1 MERIGIYGGAFNPPH
16 IGHMHVALRG
26 IAALSLTKLLVI
38 PSCESPH
45 KPLPEH
51 SPSPQQRMEMLQ
63 LSFEGESQ
71 VEVSDLELCRGG
83 FSYTYET
90 VEQLRQQYPSA
101 ELIFLMGTDM
111 FCSFLQ
117 WRNPE
122 RILKCA
128 SVAVFCRGERGET
141 EAIAKQKAAL
151 ERLGATVYAVEN
163 PVTEISSTD
172 LRRMLVFQCAAPFLA
187 PKTVDYIKANGLYCT
202 AKDYRRLPMET
213 LEKTVVGLLKPNRV
227 AHVLGCRDTASEL
240 ARIWGADET
249 DAARAGI
256 LHDITK
262 ALDGPLQLTLC
273 EEYGIILDNFSGRN
287 PKTLHALTGSLVAER
302 IFGESEAVV
311 SAIRCHTT
319 GKADMNTLEKIIYVA
334 DYMEPNR
341 DFPGVEQLRHLA
353 YTDIDKALKL
363 GLEMTLNMLQEQER
377 EISPESRQALQWLQ
391 DRGI

>member
-16 IGHMHVALRG
+16 IGHIRVALRG
-26 IAALSLTKLLVI
+26 VAALSLTKLLVI

-45 KPLPEH
+45 KPLPEN
-51 SPSPQQRMEMLQ
+51 SPSARQRMEMLQ
-63 LSFEGESQ
+63 LGFEKDSR
-71 VEVSDLELCRGG
+71 VEVSDMELCRGG

-128 SVAVFCRGERGET
+128 SIAVFCRGEQGEA
-141 EAIAKQKAAL
+141 EAIAQQKTVL
-151 ERLGATVYAVEN
+151 EHLGATVYTVDN
-163 PVTEISSTD
+163 PVTDISSTA
-172 LRRMLVFQCAAPFLA
+172 LRRMLVFRCADSFFA
-187 PKTVDYIKANGLYCT
+187 PKIADYIRANQLYGT
-202 AKDYRRLPMET
+202 AKDHRRLSMEA
-213 LEKTVVGLLKPNRV
+213 LEKTVIGLLKPSRV
-227 AHVLGCRDTASEL
+227 AHVLGCRDTAAEL

-249 DAARAGI
+249 DAARAGL
-256 LHDITK
+256 LHDVTK

-273 EEYGIILDNFSGRN
+273 KEYGIILDNFSGRN
-287 PKTLHALTGSLVAER
+287 PKTLRALTGSLVAER

-319 GKADMNTLEKIIYVA
+319 GKADMNMLEKIIYVA

-353 YTDIDKALKL
+353 YTDINKALKL
-363 GLEMTLNMLQEQER
+363 GLQMTLHMLQQQGR
-377 EISPESRQALQWLQ
+377 EISPESQQALCWLQ
-391 DRGI
+391 ETGV